1 MENSISNDYTT
12 FWLDEGILQCI
23 YHSSVFLDLE
33 AAEKVLADRIKF
45 QGEKIYP
52 VFCDTRGIRDT
63 DKSARDYLAKEGSFM
78 ISAVAFLVNPPIS
91 QAILDFYIRTS
102 KPTIPTEVFTE
113 KYEAIKFLK
122 SYRMK

>member
-1 MENSISNDYTT
+1 M
-12 FWLDEGILQCI
+12 
-23 YHSSVFLDLE
+23 
-33 AAEKVLADRIKF
+33 LADRIKF

-102 KPTIPTEVFTE
+102 KPAIPTQVFTE

-122 SYRMK
+122 PYRMK